1 MKDQQQDEILKV
13 VTAKDIQGTSMELAH
28 GSSYVK
34 ALVAKDSPV
43 IADFIKK
50 NSNYDANVSET
61 VFKVYESLG
70 KLIPKIKDAE
80 LKKELQKDYQA
91 LFTSWDK
98 LDDQSQVLSYVSNKQ
113 DDQQRSKKNE

>member
-1 MKDQQQDEILKV
+1 MKNQQQDEIVKV
-13 VTAKDIQGTSMELAH
+13 VTVKDIQGTSMELAH

-91 LFTSWDK
+91 LFTS
-98 LDDQSQVLSYVSNKQ
+98 
-113 DDQQRSKKNE
+113 